1 MFPFRT
7 FTRHCH
13 SFPLLSLE
21 ATETNQNAIALNLDI
36 FFVTRYGCTH
46 CGPDTWQEGVRGY
59 RIQRHLLYTITAY
72 IGKKEREG
80 RGRKVF
86 FKKQEI
92 AHFLQNIANYLLV
105 KNNKC

>member
-1 MFPFRT
+1 MFPFRA

-21 ATETNQNAIALNLDI
+21 ATETNQSAKALNFGI
-36 FFVTRYGCTH
+36 FFVTRYGCTP
-46 CGPDTWQEGVRGY
+46 CGHDTWQEGVRGY
-59 RIQRHLLYTITAY
+59 RVQSHLLYTMTAY

-80 RGRKVF
+80 SRRKVF
-86 FKKQEI
+86 FRKQEI